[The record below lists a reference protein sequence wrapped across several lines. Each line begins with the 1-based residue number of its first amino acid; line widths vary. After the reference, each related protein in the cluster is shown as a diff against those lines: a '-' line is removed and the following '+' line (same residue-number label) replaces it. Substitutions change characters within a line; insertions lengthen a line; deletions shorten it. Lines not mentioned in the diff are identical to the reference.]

1 LRSSAPKA
9 TRESSVKDFFKLSFE
24 NCLLEIKEEYQ
35 KEFGRDLEKDVKGDT
50 SGDFKKFMVAMLQV
64 CCAFQPFRI
73 SERERG
79 KRTSSWIEQQ
89 RNEMRIC

>member
-1 LRSSAPKA
+1 
-9 TRESSVKDFFKLSFE
+9 LSFE

-73 SERERG
+73 FERERG